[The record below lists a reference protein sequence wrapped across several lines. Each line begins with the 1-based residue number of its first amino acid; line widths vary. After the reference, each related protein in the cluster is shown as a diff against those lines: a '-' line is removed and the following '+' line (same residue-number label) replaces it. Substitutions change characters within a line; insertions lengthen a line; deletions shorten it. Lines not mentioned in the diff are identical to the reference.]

1 MWHINE
7 PAKALGTSNRNSWLV
22 SRQNKRW
29 STCQNSPGFGG
40 HYKSI
45 CVSSVLHKPCC
56 GDKVALTVDVWL
68 CPLCWSDGVQGVAG
82 DASHVSTVQQFVP
95 VKVIASTRL
104 SDVLRLSGGILKCC
118 LLCFMYQRRI
128 KTERG
133 RLSTHP
139 TPVRTVSG
147 KDNIRGRMRSFLH
160 VKCVFLFTVV
170 HHQEEINFFHP
181 QSLKDSTVYNTHTM
195 FKLIMFSKCD
205 ISLKLWTGRRT
216 FHLKYTYIRYNV
228 ADWVYPGRW

>member
-1 MWHINE
+1 MSQLKLWVHLTGI
-7 PAKALGTSNRNSWLV
+7 PG
-22 SRQNKRW
+22 W
-29 STCQNSPGFGG
+29 SADRTNADLTARIHRDLEVITNQ
-40 HYKSI
+40 Y
-45 CVSSVLHKPCC
+45 VYSVLHKPCC

-181 QSLKDSTVYNTHTM
+181 QSLKDSTVYNTHTQC
-195 FKLIMFSKCD
+195 LS
-205 ISLKLWTGRRT
+205 
-216 FHLKYTYIRYNV
+216 
-228 ADWVYPGRW
+228 